1 MLTSARARLVV
12 NPWTVAAEYQQRLGP
27 WASDRPVVAGQTLG
41 FRIADRVFAAH
52 SLPTV
57 RQWRRLRLVV
67 ERWLTVVETRSYQ
80 ARAAKL
86 MTREEQDR
94 VVEMI
99 ARDPTCGV
107 VMKEMGGIR
116 KVRVAIG
123 GRGKSGGVRVVF
135 YYHSDIM
142 PVFLLALFAKN
153 EKDNLSKSERNILA
167 ALVGDLARP
176 FKR

>member
-1 MLTSARARLVV
+1 
-12 NPWTVAAEYQQRLGP
+12 
-27 WASDRPVVAGQTLG
+27 
-41 FRIADRVFAAH
+41 
-52 SLPTV
+52 LPTV
-57 RQWRRLRLVV
+57 RQWRRLKIVV

-107 VMKEMGGIR
+107 VMKETGGIR

-153 EKDNLSKSERNILA
+153 ERDNLSKSERNILA

>member
-1 MLTSARARLVV
+1 MV
-12 NPWTVAAEYQQRLGP
+12 
-27 WASDRPVVAGQTLG
+27 D
-41 FRIADRVFAAH
+41 
-52 SLPTV
+52 
-57 RQWRRLRLVV
+57 
-67 ERWLTVVETRSYQ
+67 RWLTVVETRSYQ

-86 MTREEQDR
+86 LTRDERDR

-123 GRGKSGGVRVVF
+123 ERGKSGGLRVVY

-142 PVFLLALFAKN
+142 PAFLLALFAKN
-153 EKDNLSKSERNILA
+153 ERDNLSKSERNILA
-167 ALVGDLARP
+167 ALVGELVKH